1 MGPVNAQSDLLECM
15 MALADHVLPVLPII
29 KPLKSVLLS
38 APVELFGPTPIKNA
52 FVPLILSMSV
62 EYVSDAKDTNFLIKQ
77 FKDAN
82 KSVIQ
87 DMFTIS
93 E

>member
-1 MGPVNAQSDLLECM
+1 MVPVNVQLDLLECM
-15 MALADHVLPVLPII
+15 MALVDHVLPVLPII
-29 KPLKSVLLS
+29 KRPKSVLLS
-38 APVELFGPTPIKNA
+38 VPVELFGPTPIKNV

>member
-1 MGPVNAQSDLLECM
+1 MAPVSVQSDPSEYM
-15 MALADHVLPVLPII
+15 MALADHVLPELPIF
-29 KPLKSVLLS
+29 KPPKYVLLS
-38 APVELFGPTPIKNA
+38 APVEPFGQTLIKNA

-62 EYVSDAKDTNFLIKQ
+62 EHVSDAKDMSFLIQQ

-87 DMFTIS
+87 DMFMI
-93 E
+93 